1 LLGIGVNPIPLRPLR
16 WYLRA
21 AHLLR
26 GGFSFAI
33 HYPILTNMII
43 FLYGPDDYRRAEKKR
58 SVIAEFVKKR
68 GDLGL
73 ATFDL
78 EEKTAFEA
86 LADFLKTQSLF
97 ESAKLAVLENAF
109 EIEAP
114 KLSKL
119 LKPFLEEKNITVLIA
134 EKDKPVKALAFLI
147 DKPAISQKFETLVG
161 VEWLSF
167 VNAAAK
173 ANGAKLSLPAA
184 RFLADVYQGN
194 SWGLVTELEKLAGLG
209 KGKAATIERADLD
222 QFDLEVA
229 PNYWGLMNGLKSYEL
244 KNRLYALETMLA
256 LSDPPAKIF
265 NILASQWAEKTPHMA
280 EYDLAVK
287 SGKVDYEEALV
298 DLLVS

>member
-1 LLGIGVNPIPLRPLR
+1 
-16 WYLRA
+16 
-21 AHLLR
+21 
-26 GGFSFAI
+26 
-33 HYPILTNMII
+33 MII

-68 GDLGL
+68 GTLGL

-78 EEKTAFEA
+78 EEKDAFDA
-86 LADFLKTQSLF
+86 LAGFLHARSLF
-97 ESAKLAVLENAF
+97 ENAKLAVLENAF

-119 LKPFLEEKNITVLIA
+119 LKPFLEENSFTVLIA

-147 DKPAISQKFETLVG
+147 DKPAISQKFDVLAG
-161 VEWLSF
+161 AEWLGF

-173 ANGAKLSLPAA
+173 EEGARLSAAAA

-194 SWGLVTELEKLAGLG
+194 SWGLVTELEKLSGL
-209 KGKAATIERADLD
+209 KKTAIERADLD

-229 PNYWGLMNGLKSYEL
+229 PNYWGLMNGLKSFDM

>member
-1 LLGIGVNPIPLRPLR
+1 
-16 WYLRA
+16 
-21 AHLLR
+21 
-26 GGFSFAI
+26 
-33 HYPILTNMII
+33 MII

-68 GDLGL
+68 GELGL
-73 ATFDL
+73 AKFDL
-78 EEKTAFEA
+78 EEKAALEA
-86 LADFLKTQSLF
+86 LGEFLKTRSLF

-109 EIEAP
+109 KIEAP

-119 LKPFLEEKNITVLIA
+119 LKPFLEEKNITILIA
-134 EKDKPVKALAFLI
+134 EKDKPVKALAFLT
-147 DKPAISQKFETLVG
+147 DKPAISQKFETLTG
-161 VEWLSF
+161 AEWLSF
-167 VNAAAK
+167 VNSAAK
-173 ANGAKLSLPAA
+173 ERGAKLSLPAA

-194 SWGLVTELEKLAGLG
+194 SWGLITELEKLSGL
-209 KGKAATIERADLD
+209 KKTAIERADLD

-229 PNYWGLMNGLKSYEL
+229 PNYWGLMNGLKSYDL

>member
-1 LLGIGVNPIPLRPLR
+1 
-16 WYLRA
+16 
-21 AHLLR
+21 
-26 GGFSFAI
+26 
-33 HYPILTNMII
+33 MIV

-68 GDLGL
+68 GDLEL

-78 EEKTAFEA
+78 EEKTSYET
-86 LADFLKTQSLF
+86 LADFLRTQSLF

-109 EIEAP
+109 ELPAP
-114 KLSKL
+114 QLSKL
-119 LKPFLEEKNITVLIA
+119 LKPFLNEKNTTVLIV

-147 DKPAISQKFETLVG
+147 DKPSISQKFEALMG
-161 VEWLSF
+161 AEWVDF
-167 VNAAAK
+167 VNAVAK
-173 ANGAKLSLPAA
+173 GKGAKLSAPAA
-184 RFLADVYQGN
+184 RFLANVYQGN
-194 SWGLVTELEKLAGLG
+194 SWGLVTELEKLAGLK
-209 KGKAATIERADLD
+209 KGNGGGAIIERADLD

-229 PNYWGLMNGLKSYEL
+229 PNYWGLMNGLKSYNL